1 MSNNKVKEKLYKQVA
16 EEFGTTVEEVRSI
29 VESQFGFLRKTIEHG
44 AFDSVRIP
52 MFGRFYVNPYR
63 LHRLNLDRAKKKKK
77 WSCLLWTGLLL
88 G

>member
-1 MSNNKVKEKLYKQVA
+1 MSNNKVKERLYKQVA

-29 VESQFGFLRKTIEHG
+29 VESQFSFLRKTIEHG

-77 WSCLLWTGLLL
+77 
-88 G
+88 

>member
-1 MSNNKVKEKLYKQVA
+1 MSNNKVKERLYKQVA

-29 VESQFGFLRKTIEHG
+29 VESQFSFLRKTIEHG
-44 AFDSVRIP
+44 AFDSVRLP

-77 WSCLLWTGLLL
+77 
-88 G
+88 

>member
-1 MSNNKVKEKLYKQVA
+1 LGWMMSNNKVKEKLYKQVA

-77 WSCLLWTGLLL
+77 
-88 G
+88 